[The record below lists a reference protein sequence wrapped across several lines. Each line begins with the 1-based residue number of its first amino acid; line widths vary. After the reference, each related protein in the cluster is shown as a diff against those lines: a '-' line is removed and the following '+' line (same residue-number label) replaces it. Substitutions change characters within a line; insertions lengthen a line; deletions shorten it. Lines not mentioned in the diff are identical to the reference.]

1 MANEYETILY
11 EVSGR
16 VATIT
21 LNRPEKLNAISRQLQ
36 SDVLEAL
43 TVAEADSGIR
53 AAVIQGAGRAFSAGY
68 DVTRGTDE
76 GHGAQGAD
84 GQGVGAAQARAIT
97 VDRDGLESFL
107 RGWFRIWDLRL
118 PVIAK
123 VHGYCL
129 AGGTQFA
136 SICDV
141 TIVAEDAKVGAP
153 QLPLG
158 AGFVAS
164 FWAWHIGA
172 KRAKELFFPVGSMIT
187 GREAADLGLFN
198 RAVPAADLDE
208 VVASYVELVAKTPKE
223 ILALQKQA
231 INKTQ
236 EVQGFREALMQAV
249 EVDAIAHFSPPV
261 LEMNRRIR
269 ENGLKSALQQWQD
282 VGYEPAGDEPEAQ

>member
-1 MANEYETILY
+1 MPSYETILY
-11 EVSGR
+11 DVESR

-21 LNRPEKLNAISRQLQ
+21 LNRPEKLNAISRRLQ
-36 SDVLEAL
+36 EEVLAALSEAEKDPA
-43 TVAEADSGIR
+43 VR
-53 AAVIQGAGRAFSAGY
+53 VAVIQGAGRAFSAGY

-76 GHGAQGAD
+76 GHG
-84 GQGVGAAQARAIT
+84 VGGGQARAIT
-97 VDRDGLESFL
+97 LDRDGLESFL
-107 RGWFRIWDLRL
+107 RGWLRIWDLRL
-118 PVIAK
+118 PVVAK

-141 TIVAEDAKVGAP
+141 TITAADARVGAP

-172 KRAKELFFPVGSMIT
+172 KRAKELFFPVGSVIS
-187 GREAADLGLFN
+187 GAEAAELGLFN
-198 RAVPAADLDE
+198 RAVPAAELDQF
-208 VVASYVELVAKTPKE
+208 VADYAERVSKTPKE

-269 ENGLKSALQQWQD
+269 EHGLKAALQQWQD
-282 VGYEPAGDEPEAQ
+282 EGYEETPRR

>member
-1 MANEYETILY
+1 MAEYETILY
-11 EVSGR
+11 DVAGR

-36 SDVLEAL
+36 SEVLQAL
-43 TVAEADSGIR
+43 TAAEADPHIR

-68 DVTRGTDE
+68 DITRGTDE
-76 GHGAQGAD
+76 GHGAQDSGVQDAG
-84 GQGVGAAQARAIT
+84 GQGVGAAQARSIT

-107 RGWFRIWDLRL
+107 RGWLRIWDLRL

-136 SICDV
+136 AICDV

-187 GREAADLGLFN
+187 GWEAAELGLFN

-282 VGYEPAGDEPEAQ
+282 DGYEPDGQ

>member
-1 MANEYETILY
+1 MATDYETILY
-11 EVSGR
+11 DVQGR

-36 SDVLEAL
+36 REVLEAL
-43 TVAEADSGIR
+43 AVAEADSGVR
-53 AAVIQGAGRAFSAGY
+53 CAVIHGAGRAFSAGY
-68 DVTRGTDE
+68 DITRGTDE
-76 GHGAQGAD
+76 GQGGVGG
-84 GQGVGAAQARAIT
+84 GQGRAIT
-97 VDRDGLESFL
+97 ADRDGLESFL
-107 RGWFRIWDLRL
+107 RGWLQIWDLRL

-141 TIVAEDAKVGAP
+141 TIVAEDARVGAP

-172 KRAKELFFPVGSMIT
+172 KRAKEFFFPVGSMIS
-187 GREAADLGLFN
+187 GREAAELGLFN
-198 RAVPAADLDE
+198 RAVPANELDE
-208 VVASYVELVAKTPKE
+208 AVASYAERVAKTPKE

-236 EVQGFREALMQAV
+236 EVQGFREALMQSI

-282 VGYEPAGDEPEAQ
+282 EGYEPDGG

>member
-1 MANEYETILY
+1 MTDYETILLDV
-11 EVSGR
+11 EDR
-16 VATIT
+16 VARIT

-36 SDVLEAL
+36 NDVLDAL
-43 TVAEADSGIR
+43 ASAEADPAVR
-53 AAVIQGAGRAFSAGY
+53 VAVISGAGRAFSAGY
-68 DVTRGTDE
+68 DVRRGTDE
-76 GHGAQGAD
+76 GHGHSEG
-84 GQGVGAAQARAIT
+84 GVGAAQARSIAA
-97 VDRDGLESFL
+97 DRDGLESFL
-107 RGWFRIWDLRL
+107 RGWFQIWDLRL

-141 TIVAEDAKVGAP
+141 TFTSDDARVGAP

-164 FWAWHIGA
+164 FWAWHVGG

-187 GREAADLGLFN
+187 GAEAAEMGLFN
-198 RAVPAADLDE
+198 RAVPAAQLDE
-208 VVASYVELVAKTPKE
+208 VVDEYVARIAKTPKE

-231 INKTQ
+231 INRV
-236 EVQGFREALMQAV
+236 EEARGFRAALMQAV

-261 LEMNRRIR
+261 LEINRRIR
-269 ENGLKSALQQWQD
+269 ENGLKAALQQWQD
-282 VGYEPAGDEPEAQ
+282 EGYEPGS